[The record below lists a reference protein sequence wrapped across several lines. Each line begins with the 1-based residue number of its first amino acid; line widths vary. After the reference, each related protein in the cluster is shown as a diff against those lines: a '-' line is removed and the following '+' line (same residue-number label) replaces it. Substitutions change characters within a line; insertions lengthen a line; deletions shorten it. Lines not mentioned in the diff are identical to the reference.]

1 MAILLCFLA
10 FSVPVTAQCAPAPP
24 ILILFDEANY
34 PLMYAGTDGQPAG
47 LYPAILREAIKRA
60 AVNVTLGTSP
70 WGRALWSL
78 ENGKTALGGAYPNAR
93 RLSRW
98 RASRPLYAERIMA
111 VTRNDTQLAPASIYD
126 LQNLRICVV
135 ENWSYGDQ
143 LDALRAQPGWRFD
156 AAPSEA
162 HCLRKLATNR
172 VDVALIA
179 HINYPALTDD
189 AMREQQRLFDINL
202 AMTTHIFWPNHTPT
216 ATITRI
222 DMALEDMIKD
232 GTLEDIILTHLQDVP
247 PRPLQ

>member
-1 MAILLCFLA
+1 M
-10 FSVPVTAQCAPAPP
+10 
-24 ILILFDEANY
+24 
-34 PLMYAGTDGQPAG
+34 
-47 LYPAILREAIKRA
+47 LREAVKRA
-60 AVNVTLGTSP
+60 GVNVTLGTSP

-111 VTRNDTQLAPASIYD
+111 VTRSDSHLAPTSIFD
-126 LQNLRICVV
+126 LQSLRICVV

-179 HINYPALTDD
+179 HINYPALTDE
-189 AMREQQRLFDINL
+189 AIREQQRLFDINL
-202 AMTTHIFWPNHTPT
+202 AMTTHVFWPNHTPT
-216 ATITRI
+216 STITKI
-222 DMALEDMIKD
+222 DMALENMVKD
-232 GTLEDIILTHLQDVP
+232 GTLEAIIRAHLQDAP
-247 PRPLQ
+247 PRPLH